1 MNEHN
6 DTANSDA
13 DISKLYAQAST
24 EQPPLH
30 IDDAILA
37 AAQTLIKDKPSSAG
51 AFSRRWSVP
60 VSMVV
65 VIIMSVS
72 LVTLI
77 QHEVLEELTS
87 LPESVLS
94 QAAPQ
99 KPALTK
105 SEAKESLLAQ
115 MREDSAAIALKD
127 KQPIA
132 FAKKQAAPKRSE
144 KIAPAPSP
152 KTIVA
157 TEEEMAFAESLAP
170 LEPKADTPQDAS
182 LDKRV
187 KDNSATPRKEKSK
200 RKFVPSQMENKAATS
215 AFMATAP
222 TPSCESL
229 PILDCLESLQC
240 TLTTKDTGYVC
251 RKADNH
257 CEQDFSQKTGTA
269 EQCTAKPNCQFIP
282 GKCFCPPDVICV
294 CGGGP
299 PRMCV
304 PK

>member
-6 DTANSDA
+6 DTTNSDD

-37 AAQTLIKDKPSSAG
+37 AAQTLIKDKPSATI
-51 AFSRRWSVP
+51 AFSRRWAVP
-60 VSMVV
+60 VSIAA

-77 QHEVLEELTS
+77 QHEIPEELTS

-94 QAAPQ
+94 QAAPK
-99 KPALTK
+99 KPALTN
-105 SEAKESLLAQ
+105 SEAKESLLAR

-132 FAKKQAAPKRSE
+132 LARKPAASKRSE
-144 KIAPAPSP
+144 KIVSSPSP
-152 KTIVA
+152 KTLVA
-157 TEEEMAFAESLAP
+157 AEEEIAFTESLAP
-170 LEPKADTPQDAS
+170 LEPQADTPQVAS
-182 LDKRV
+182 VDI
-187 KDNSATPRKEKSK
+187 SATPRKEKPK
-200 RKFVPSQMENKAATS
+200 RKFAPRQMENKAAMA

-229 PILDCLESLQC
+229 PISDCLVSLQC
-240 TLTTKDTGYVC
+240 TLTTKDKGYIC
-251 RKADNH
+251 RKARNH

-269 EQCTAKPNCQFIP
+269 EQCTTKPNCQFIP

-304 PK
+304 PG